1 MSSWSIDF
9 SPMVPA
15 PLFWAGAVLA
25 AILVVLLLFRRSR
38 GALLRALSLAALLL
52 ALSNPTLRQEERESL
67 SNIAIVVVDE
77 SLSQS
82 IAGRPEQTAAIRR
95 DLEAKLAALGGNLQ
109 VRWVTSSRPSGE
121 TASGTN
127 LFADLNS
134 ALANTPPDRLAGVIM
149 ITDGQ
154 VHDVPK
160 SAQTL
165 GFDAPVHALLTGQPD
180 EFDRR
185 IEVLKAPRYGIVGST
200 RDIEARVVETGRR
213 GRAGERVTLK
223 IRREGRPDETRSTQI
238 GRTVPIQMHFPHAGQ
253 NIVEIELETA
263 PGELTP
269 ANNRVVVVAEGVRE
283 NLRVLLV
290 SGEPHAG
297 ERVWRNLLKSD
308 AAVDLVHFTILRP
321 PQKQDGTPIHQLSLI
336 AFPTRELF
344 SEKIKDFDLI
354 IFDRYQHRDILQL
367 LYYENIARYVEQG
380 GALLVAAGDDY
391 AGPMSLSRTPLSV
404 VLPATPTG
412 RVLERPF
419 KARLS
424 LDGAKHPVTRGL
436 PGSESSEP
444 GKEPTWGRW
453 FRQVDVS
460 AGRGRTIM
468 SGAEDRP
475 LLVLDRKGTGRVA
488 LLLSDHAWLWARG
501 YDGGGPHTDLL
512 RRLAHWLMKEP
523 DLEEERLIGSAKGFK
538 LTIDRRSME
547 EGVPPVQ
554 VSAPGGE
561 SSEVTLEKAGPG
573 LWRSTV
579 DVKVPGL
586 YKLQTQAPT
595 GTLHAVAN
603 AGIEDA
609 REMSEVTATDEKL
622 KPLVEA
628 TGGGT
633 FWTRGGGLLASV
645 GSSGVDLP
653 RISMLANARVLAGS
667 NWLGLKDREAFV
679 TRGVK
684 LIPMFTGFLAL
695 SALLALLALTWWRE
709 GR

>member
-9 SPMVPA
+9 SPMVPG
-15 PLFWAGAVLA
+15 PLFWAGAAVA
-25 AILVVLLLFRRSR
+25 VVLVVLLLFRHSR

-52 ALSNPTLRQEERESL
+52 ALSNPTLRQEERETL
-67 SNIAIVVVDE
+67 ANIAIVVVDE
-77 SLSQS
+77 STSQT
-82 IAGRPEQTAAIRR
+82 IAGRPDQTAAIRR
-95 DLEAKLAALGGNLQ
+95 ELETRLAALGNLQ
-109 VRWVTSSRPSGE
+109 VRWVASSKPTGE
-121 TASGTN
+121 AAAGTN
-127 LFADLNS
+127 LFTDLNS
-134 ALANTPPDRLAGVIM
+134 ALANTPPDRLAGVVL

-154 VHDVPK
+154 VHDIPK

-200 RDIEARVVETGRR
+200 RDIEARVVETGRK
-213 GRAGERVTLK
+213 GRAGDRVTLR
-223 IRREGRPDETRSTQI
+223 IRREGLPDETRSTVI
-238 GRTVPIQMHFPHAGQ
+238 GRTVPIQMPFPHAGQ

-269 ANNRVVVVAEGVRE
+269 ANNRVVVAAEGVRE

-380 GALLVAAGDDY
+380 GALLVAAGDDF
-391 AGPMSLSRTPLSV
+391 AGQMSLSRTPLSV

-412 RVLERPF
+412 RLLEQPY

-424 LDGAKHPVTRGL
+424 GDGVKHPVTRGL
-436 PGSESSEP
+436 PGTDGAEP

-453 FRQVDVS
+453 FRQVDVVPT
-460 AGRGRTIM
+460 RGRTVM
-468 SGAEDRP
+468 SGAENRP
-475 LLVLDRKGTGRVA
+475 LLVLDRKGRGRVA
-488 LLLSDHAWLWARG
+488 LMLSDHAWLWARG
-501 YDGGGPHTDLL
+501 YEGGGPHTDLL
-512 RRLAHWLMKEP
+512 RRLSHWLMKEP
-523 DLEEERLIGSAKGFK
+523 DLEEERLIASAKGLK
-538 LTIDRRSME
+538 LTIERRSME
-547 EGVPPVQ
+547 ETVPPVQ

-573 LWRSTV
+573 SWRSTI

-586 YKLQTQAPT
+586 YKVQTQAAT
-595 GTLHAVAN
+595 GQLHAVAH
-603 AGIEDA
+603 AGVEDA

-633 FWTRGGGLLASV
+633 FWTRGGGLLSSVSASSV
-645 GSSGVDLP
+645 ELP

-667 NWLGLKDREAFV
+667 GWMGLKDREAYV

-695 SALLALLALTWWRE
+695 AALLALLALTWWRE

>member
-15 PLFWAGAVLA
+15 PLFWAGAAVA
-25 AILVVLLLFRRSR
+25 VVLVVLLLVRRSR

-67 SNIAIVVVDE
+67 ANIAIVVLDE
-77 SLSQS
+77 STSQT
-82 IAGRPEQTAAIRR
+82 IAGRPDQTAAIRR
-95 DLEAKLAALGGNLQ
+95 ELETRLAALGNLQ
-109 VRWVTSSRPSGE
+109 VRWVTSSKPTGE
-121 TASGTN
+121 AAAGTN
-127 LFADLNS
+127 LFTDLNS
-134 ALANTPPDRLAGVIM
+134 ALANTPPDRLAGVILV
-149 ITDGQ
+149 TDGQ
-154 VHDVPK
+154 VHDIPK
-160 SAQTL
+160 SPQTL

-200 RDIEARVVETGRR
+200 RDIEARVVETGRK
-213 GRAGERVTLK
+213 GRAGDRVTLK
-223 IRREGRPDETRSTQI
+223 IRREGRPDETRSTVI
-238 GRTVPIQMHFPHAGQ
+238 GRTVPIQMPFPHAGQ

-269 ANNRVVVVAEGVRE
+269 ANNRVVVAAEGVRE

-380 GALLVAAGDDY
+380 GALLVAAGDDF
-391 AGPMSLSRTPLSV
+391 AGQMSLSRTPLSV

-412 RVLERPF
+412 RLLEQPY

-424 LDGAKHPVTRGL
+424 GDGIKHPVTRGL
-436 PGSESSEP
+436 PGTDGAEP

-453 FRQVDVS
+453 FRQVDVVPT
-460 AGRGRTIM
+460 RGRTVM
-468 SGAEDRP
+468 SGAENRP
-475 LLVLDRKGTGRVA
+475 LLVLDRKGRGRVA
-488 LLLSDHAWLWARG
+488 LMLSDHAWLWARG
-501 YDGGGPHTDLL
+501 YEGGGPHTDLL
-512 RRLAHWLMKEP
+512 RRLSHWLMKEP
-523 DLEEERLIGSAKGFK
+523 DLEEERLIASAKGLK
-538 LTIDRRSME
+538 LTIERRSME
-547 EGVPPVQ
+547 ETVPPVQ

-561 SSEVTLEKAGPG
+561 SSELTLEKAGPG
-573 LWRSTV
+573 AWRSTV

-586 YKLQTQAPT
+586 YKVQTQAAT
-595 GTLHAVAN
+595 GQLHAVAH
-603 AGIEDA
+603 AGVEDA

-633 FWTRGGGLLASV
+633 FWTRGGGLLSSVSASSV
-645 GSSGVDLP
+645 ELP

-667 NWLGLKDREAFV
+667 GWLGLKDREAYV

-695 SALLALLALTWWRE
+695 AALLALLALTWWRE

>member
-1 MSSWSIDF
+1 M
-9 SPMVPA
+9 
-15 PLFWAGAVLA
+15 
-25 AILVVLLLFRRSR
+25 
-38 GALLRALSLAALLL
+38 
-52 ALSNPTLRQEERESL
+52 
-67 SNIAIVVVDE
+67 
-77 SLSQS
+77 
-82 IAGRPEQTAAIRR
+82 
-95 DLEAKLAALGGNLQ
+95 
-109 VRWVTSSRPSGE
+109 
-121 TASGTN
+121 
-127 LFADLNS
+127 
-134 ALANTPPDRLAGVIM
+134 
-149 ITDGQ
+149 
-154 VHDVPK
+154 
-160 SAQTL
+160 
-165 GFDAPVHALLTGQPD
+165 HALLTGQPD

-185 IEVLKAPRYGIVGST
+185 IEMLKAPRYGIVGST
-200 RDIEARVVETGRR
+200 RDIEVRVVETGRQ

-223 IRREGRPDETRSTQI
+223 IRREGKADETAHARRSAA
-238 GRTVPIQMHFPHAGQ
+238 RSPIPMPFPHAGQ

-419 KARLS
+419 KAQAFRRRRQASRDARPAGLGGRARQGADLGPLVPPGRRLRR
-424 LDGAKHPVTRGL
+424 AAAARV
-436 PGSESSEP
+436 
-444 GKEPTWGRW
+444 
-453 FRQVDVS
+453 
-460 AGRGRTIM
+460 M

-501 YDGGGPHTDLL
+501 YEGGGPHTDLL

-523 DLEEERLIGSAKGFK
+523 DLEEERLLASAKGLK
-538 LTIDRRSME
+538 LTDRAPLDGGRRAARAGLRARRRQLRGDAREGRSRPLALHHRRQ
-547 EGVPPVQ
+547 GARP
-554 VSAPGGE
+554 
-561 SSEVTLEKAGPG
+561 
-573 LWRSTV
+573 
-579 DVKVPGL
+579 
-586 YKLQTQAPT
+586 LQDADAIADRQ
-595 GTLHAVAN
+595 LHAVAH

-622 KPLVEA
+622 QAPRRGHRRRHVLDARRRSAVERRRPRA
-628 TGGGT
+628 
-633 FWTRGGGLLASV
+633 WTCRAFPCWPTPACWRAPAGWASRTARP
-645 GSSGVDLP
+645 SSP
-653 RISMLANARVLAGS
+653 AASS
-667 NWLGLKDREAFV
+667 
-679 TRGVK
+679 
-684 LIPMFTGFLAL
+684 
-695 SALLALLALTWWRE
+695 
-709 GR
+709 